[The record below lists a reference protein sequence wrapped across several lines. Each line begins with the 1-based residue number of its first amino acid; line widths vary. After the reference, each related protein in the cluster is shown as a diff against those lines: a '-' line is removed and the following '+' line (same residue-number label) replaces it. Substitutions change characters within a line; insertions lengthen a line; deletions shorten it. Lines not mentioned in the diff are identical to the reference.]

1 MASPSLV
8 PRRRSQQHAPI
19 SGRIRTKVAKISQL
33 QKWMGFFRQLHITY
47 LITSGKVFHSVAPIV
62 QVRLIMHAPPFL
74 RLLFRYFLKPHC
86 RGSVNILSST
96 PLHAACLSRRRQ
108 ESALALQRSSHSWP
122 WSTASIDSNRAPALR
137 MKSRWEKGTK
147 ITSSIESCRPS
158 KNYTLLFPDGRQN
171 AIRNQSDNDQ
181 FHPRSITH

>member
-1 MASPSLV
+1 MLLLL
-8 PRRRSQQHAPI
+8 R
-19 SGRIRTKVAKISQL
+19 
-33 QKWMGFFRQLHITY
+33 
-47 LITSGKVFHSVAPIV
+47 
-62 QVRLIMHAPPFL
+62 

-96 PLHAACLSRRRQ
+96 PLHAACLSRRQQ

-181 FHPRSITH
+181 FHPRSITHYIRGGKGNGRSQVSAKLLLRIIMR